1 MKHNRRSSR
10 SNVDLIGFLDILSVV
25 IVIVL
30 LVISVL
36 ALSISIQGSIQSEE
50 DIQPTREEIVGI
62 PPVKQDSSPQA
73 EIQTIDGRNVTVE
86 TAFLLCKGSRIEQFD
101 PAIGQRLRTW
111 NLNEVQID
119 KVTQDI
125 SQPNVYLAVAGSCFP
140 HLEDLINS
148 LRLKGVQLGYE
159 PTTEEAVVPWQ

>member
-1 MKHNRRSSR
+1 MNRNRRSSR

-36 ALSISIQGSIQSEE
+36 ALSISIQGSILSEA
-50 DIQPTREEIVGI
+50 DIQPTPEEIVGI
-62 PPVKQDSSPQA
+62 PPVRQDSSPQA
-73 EIQTIDGRNVTVE
+73 EIRTIDGRNVTVE

-101 PAIGQRLRTW
+101 PASGQRLQSW
-111 NLNEVQID
+111 SLNEGPID

-140 HLEDLINS
+140 YLEDIVNN
-148 LRLKGVQLGYE
+148 LRLKGVRLGYE
-159 PTTEEAVVPWQ
+159 PTIEEAVVPWQ